1 MKKTI
6 LFLMILVSACL
17 NLLQAQTN
25 HAVSVQSNFFSP
37 ASLTITQGDTVTWE
51 NLGGFHNVN
60 GSQATYPDNPEGF
73 INGNASNAAWT
84 YTFVFN
90 IPGTY
95 EYQCDPHV
103 GLDMIGEITVEPI
116 VLGPTDLLISGVFDG
131 PLPGGQPKGIE
142 LYVLNDIDDL
152 SVYGVGSANNGGGS
166 DGDEYSLPAVA
177 ATAGDY
183 LYVVD
188 NGDDF
193 ETFFGFMPDFVDD
206 SNSSMAINGD
216 DAIELFLGG
225 EVVDVFG
232 DINVDGSGEAWEYLD
247 GWAYRV
253 NGTGPDGSTFV
264 LSNWIFS
271 GINVFDGET
280 SNNTAA
286 TPMPIGSY
294 SPTGGAMLI
303 ANNDVAET
311 DINTPVA
318 ISILSNDLL
327 PNGFIDISTP
337 TPPANGTIL
346 FDAVNEAYI
355 YTPNTDFCGEDSFVY
370 EVCDVDGCQTAT
382 VTITVICPVDYTI
395 YTIGEVDDV
404 NEEGVADS
412 LGVYCQLQGIVY
424 GVNLTPAGLQFT
436 LIDGDNNGI
445 GMYNGD
451 ANFGYTVT
459 EGDEIIALG
468 QVDQFSGLLQLELDT
483 AWMVSSGNTLVDPTV
498 VTALGE
504 DTESQ
509 LVTIE
514 NVSLV
519 DPAEWG
525 DGFSGFNVDVTD
537 GTNTYTVRIDNDVD
551 LFTMPAPE
559 GNFNVTGLG
568 GQFDNS
574 SPFDNGYQLLPR
586 YMEDIDLISSVKDAS
601 IANLVTVFPNPA
613 TSYADIQ
620 LSERMD
626 IIRITDVAGKEVLTL
641 TRPALSERIDLRTL
655 STGTYFVTFIEGNR
669 FWTTKLAVTK

>member
-1 MKKTI
+1 MKNIQLFLAI
-6 LFLMILVSACL
+6 LFASCL
-17 NLLQAQTN
+17 ASLQAQIN
-25 HAVSVQSNFFSP
+25 HTVTVQSNFFAP
-37 ASLTITQGDTVTWE
+37 TSLTITQGDTVTWE

-73 INGNASNAAWT
+73 INGNASGDSWT
-84 YTFVFN
+84 YSFVFN
-90 IPGTY
+90 TPGTY
-95 EYQCDPHV
+95 DYQCDPHV
-103 GLDMIGEITVEPI
+103 GLGMTGQVIVEPI

-142 LYVLNDIDDL
+142 LYVINDIADL

-166 DGDEYSLPAVA
+166 DGNEFSLPAVA

-193 ETFFGFMPDFVDD
+193 EAFFGFAADFVDD
-206 SNSSMAINGD
+206 TNSSMAINGD
-216 DAIELFLGG
+216 DAIELYLGD
-225 EVVDVFG
+225 EVVDIFG
-232 DINVDGSGEAWEYLD
+232 DINVDGSGEPWEYLD

-253 NGTGPDGSTFV
+253 NGTGPDGTTFV
-264 LSNWIFS
+264 LSNWTFS
-271 GINVFDGET
+271 GINAFDGET
-280 SNNTAA
+280 SNTTAA
-286 TPMPIGSY
+286 SPMPVGTY
-294 SPTGGAMLI
+294 STTGGDLLI

-311 DINTPVA
+311 DINTPVV
-318 ISILSNDLL
+318 IPILSNDLL

-337 TPPANGTIL
+337 TPPANGTLL
-346 FDAVNEAYI
+346 FNAVNDTYI
-355 YTPNTDFCGEDSFVY
+355 YTPNMDFCGEDSFVY
-370 EVCDVDGCQTAT
+370 EVCDINGCQMAT
-382 VTITVICPVDYTI
+382 VTITVICPVDYVI
-395 YTIGEVDDV
+395 YTIGDVDDV

-445 GMYNGD
+445 GMYNGEND
-451 ANFGYTVT
+451 FGYTVT
-459 EGDEIIALG
+459 EGDEVIVQG
-468 QVDQFSGLLQLELDT
+468 QVDQFNGLLQLDLDT
-483 AWMVSSGNTLVDPTV
+483 VWTVSSGNSLLDPTI

-504 DTESQ
+504 ETESQ

-525 DGFSGFNVDVTD
+525 DGTSGFNVEVTD

-568 GQFDNS
+568 GQFDNAA
-574 SPFDNGYQLLPR
+574 PFENGYQLLPR
-586 YMEDIDLISSVKDAS
+586 YMEDIDLLSSVKDAS
-601 IANLVTVFPNPA
+601 IANLVDVFPNPA
-613 TSYADIQ
+613 TAYLNVQ

-626 IIRITDVAGKEVLTL
+626 FLRITDVAGQEVLRL
-641 TRPALSERIDLRTL
+641 VQPELNERINLHALSA
-655 STGTYFVTFIEGNR
+655 GTYFVTFIQGDR
-669 FWTTKLAVTK
+669 FWTTTVAVTK